1 MGILSCPRTVT
12 GHLGADSA
20 MSFGIIGQSS
30 GTDAQNHSGPR
41 IMIYGVGYYASEAV
55 RILVERGWPIVGA
68 VNRAGPKIGQDL
80 GPLAGLKQDLG
91 ITVQDCETADYASF
105 GADIALVVQT
115 ERLSLN
121 WSAYQRLLGA
131 GINVI
136 CHGSESYFPQGA
148 DVELANKIDAL
159 AKQGN
164 ATFTGTG
171 IWDFSRIWPGIVV
184 AGPCTELRS
193 MNHYSLT
200 NAELANERMMRAY
213 GVDMTQADFAE
224 TVTAVPG
231 QLGELYKGIPA
242 HVMHALGYTITKVTE
257 RREPVLSDQP
267 VWCGTLNRNLEPG
280 TSLGLRIIASVE
292 TQEGPTATAHI
303 ELRIL
308 SPSESE
314 HMMWTVDGRPASKI
328 RVDRADGVHTS
339 AACMVNRIPDVIAAA
354 PGVRLISEL
363 GPLRPTLTRTRPS
376 TSSP

>member
-1 MGILSCPRTVT
+1 
-12 GHLGADSA
+12 
-20 MSFGIIGQSS
+20 
-30 GTDAQNHSGPR
+30 
-41 IMIYGVGYYASEAV
+41 MIYGVGYYAIEAV
-55 RILVERGWPIVGA
+55 RILVEKRWPIVAA

-80 GPLAGLKQDLG
+80 GRLADLKHDLG
-91 ITVQDCETADYASF
+91 VLIQDCETADYASF

-121 WSAYQRLLGA
+121 YMAYSRLLGA
-131 GINVI
+131 RINVI

-148 DVELANKIDAL
+148 DPELAKKIDSL

-171 IWDFSRIWPGIVV
+171 IWDFSRIWPGILT

-193 MNHYSLT
+193 INHYSLT

-224 TVTAVPG
+224 KVTQVPG
-231 QLGELYKGIPA
+231 QLGELYKGIPH
-242 HVMHALGYTITKVTE
+242 HVMYALGYTIKRVTE

-267 VWCGTLNRNLEPG
+267 VWCATLGRSLEPG
-280 TSLGLRIIASVE
+280 TSLGLRIIATVE
-292 TQEGPTATAHI
+292 TQEGPTASAHI
-303 ELRIL
+303 ELRIIA
-308 SPSESE
+308 PGETE

-328 RVDRADGVHTS
+328 RVDRADGVHSS

-354 PGVRLISEL
+354 PGVRLVSEL
-363 GPLRPTLTRTRPS
+363 GPLRPSFAHVRPS
-376 TSSP
+376 SSSPPVVRP